1 MAIQHYQGGCQCGA
15 VRYEVGADT
24 DKTYAC
30 NCSRCGRLGTVL
42 AFTPEESFTL
52 RAGED
57 SLTTYKFNKHVI
69 DHQFCS
75 VCGIQSF
82 SRGKG
87 PDGRAMVAIN
97 VRCLDGID
105 PHELKPEK
113 IDGRSY

>member
-15 VRYEVGADT
+15 VRYEVEADT

-87 PDGRAMVAIN
+87 PARTETREDRRPQLLTAARGRRRGPSIS
-97 VRCLDGID
+97 L
-105 PHELKPEK
+105 LQ
-113 IDGRSY
+113 

>member
-15 VRYEVGADT
+15 VRYEVEADT
-24 DKTYAC
+24 EKTYAC

-52 RAGED
+52 QSGQD

-87 PDGRAMVAIN
+87 PDGRRVKLSSGVKASTVPRRPQREQLQA
-97 VRCLDGID
+97 
-105 PHELKPEK
+105 
-113 IDGRSY
+113 

>member
-15 VRYEVGADT
+15 VRYEVEADT

-57 SLTTYKFNKHVI
+57 SLTTYKFNKQVI

-75 VCGIQSF
+75 VC
-82 SRGKG
+82 
-87 PDGRAMVAIN
+87 GRAMVAIN